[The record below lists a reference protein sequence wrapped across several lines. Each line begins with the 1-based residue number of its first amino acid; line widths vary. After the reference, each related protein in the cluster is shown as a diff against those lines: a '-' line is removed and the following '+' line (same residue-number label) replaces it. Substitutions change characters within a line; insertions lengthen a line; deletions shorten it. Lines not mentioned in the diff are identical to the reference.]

1 MLDAFFTYMT
11 KEETDPAELEKEVR
25 AAMREM
31 DVNRDGVINFKEFLE
46 YNLKM
51 NGLVWQLLFSSK
63 IQICNS

>member
-11 KEETDPAELEKEVR
+11 KEETDPAELKKEVR

-31 DVNRDGVINFKEFLE
+31 DVNRDGVINFKEFLQ

-51 NGLVWQLLFSSK
+51 NGLV
-63 IQICNS
+63 